1 LSSAICF
8 LPVARGFFLTLD
20 DTNHTYAIILHNVRT
35 YRSAGVIAVVRGK
48 RKTETILKEFEE
60 AQSSSDHHA
69 GWRYFIE
76 KTEMAAGTDPA
87 EATHQRQAALE
98 LRESKES
105 SDTPPANGHK

>member
-1 LSSAICF
+1 MNGEISFPTFS
-8 LPVARGFFLTLD
+8 PGFFLTLD
-20 DTNHTYAIILHNVRT
+20 DNNHSYAIILHNVRT

-48 RKTETILKEFEE
+48 RKTETILKEFED

-105 SDTPPANGHK
+105 SDFPPSDGHK

>member
-1 LSSAICF
+1 LDSEISF
-8 LPVARGFFLTLD
+8 PPVSPGFFLTLD
-20 DTNHTYAIILHNVRT
+20 DNNHSYAIILHNVRT

-48 RKTETILKEFEE
+48 RKTETILKEFED

-105 SDTPPANGHK
+105 SASPPADGHK